1 MYYFFILIN
10 FDIYSFRSKP
20 TFNLTDV
27 QRIPGYPI
35 DNGQDV
41 NVSFYVTNP
50 NNSNA
55 VRKIVLA
62 SILLTQES
70 NLEDILNQQIVV
82 HTSAE
87 PNEPPLARQEQINN
101 SVVIRIS
108 SFRRNRVC
116 YMTKITNNN

>member
-1 MYYFFILIN
+1 M
-10 FDIYSFRSKP
+10 
-20 TFNLTDV
+20 
-27 QRIPGYPI
+27 
-35 DNGQDV
+35 
-41 NVSFYVTNP
+41 TNP

-55 VRKIVLA
+55 VRQIVLA

-70 NLEDILNQQIVV
+70 NLEDILNQQIVL

-87 PNEPPLARQEQINN
+87 PNEPPLASQEQINN

-116 YMTKITNNN
+116 IYDKDYEQ